1 MFVWV
6 RPDAVLELVHVAL
19 VCQVEVRPRHE
30 ARGFHLALSYVLQQL
45 CSYCSYPVY
54 TA

>member
-1 MFVWV
+1 MFAWL
-6 RPDAVLELVHVAL
+6 RPDSVLELINVGL
-19 VCQVEVRPRHE
+19 VRQVEVRPRHE